1 MVPSTATTDAANDAV
16 NGGAKACAH
25 NPLQL
30 HQPEPGCK
38 CGKLRPPRK
47 LHAAV
52 GLWLTLF
59 MSLHLAI
66 AATGINPSRYQGVV
80 AMLHRAL
87 TSGAVFLL
95 ILLPVLLQAGSG
107 LYLIAK
113 EGMNYST
120 KRCDRGGKLRY
131 FLQRWSGLAIMAYLF
146 IHVGLMRGWLPLAR
160 TSASAGSAGA
170 AAFPHTAFAF
180 QPWNSPA
187 ANSITIA
194 LLLVGILG
202 TIFHAANGAWS
213 GAILWKVVTTEQGKV
228 RFEYL
233 CAAFGIALAV
243 MGALAW
249 YAFTLSPNVQAAL
262 AVTSR

>member
-1 MVPSTATTDAANDAV
+1 MVSNTASTDVANEA
-16 NGGAKACAH
+16 GSAKVCAH

-47 LHAAV
+47 LHASV

-59 MSLHLAI
+59 MILHLAI
-66 AATGINPSRYQGVV
+66 ATTGINPTRYQS
-80 AMLHRAL
+80 AAALLHRSR
-87 TSGAVFLL
+87 TSGAVLLL
-95 ILLPVLLQAGSG
+95 ILLPLLLQAGSG

-146 IHVGLMRGWLPLAR
+146 IHVGIMRGWLPLPHR
-160 TSASAGSAGA
+160 DASVGSADA
-170 AAFPHTAFAF
+170 AAFSLTARTF

-187 ANSITIA
+187 ANVITIA
-194 LLLVGILG
+194 LVLVGILG
-202 TIFHAANGAWS
+202 TIYHAANGAWS
-213 GAILWKVVTTEQGKV
+213 GAILWKLVTTEEGKV
-228 RFEYL
+228 RFEFL

-243 MGALAW
+243 MGVVAW
-249 YAFTLSPNVQAAL
+249 YAFTLSPNVQAAF
-262 AVTSR
+262 AGR